1 MRGNAAI
8 GANER
13 ATLLYFVS
21 AKILLF
27 SVICKFR
34 TKKILNLVI
43 FEHFIGKIGQNHK
56 KNAFL

>member
-13 ATLLYFVS
+13 PTLLYFVP

-34 TKKILNLVI
+34 TKI
-43 FEHFIGKIGQNHK
+43 FQKHIIIEHFIGKIGQNHK